1 MRAIACAK
9 SVAGGSSINDLWI
22 FQFSGVRRH
31 NWCIKFI
38 QIKKRGA
45 RPGLHFQLL
54 PKEASRLVIEVTL
67 HLAPSC
73 LSKDSESEMSACQSE

>member
-9 SVAGGSSINDLWI
+9 SVAGGSSINDLW
-22 FQFSGVRRH
+22 H